1 MRDLLSQAAVQQVR
15 EKEEKVTVLLWKLH
29 AKCCEVFFFFLREWR
44 NNYIFSFIHRKKEHT
59 CCFIWLNVDQKV
71 KSLCLWLT

>member
-29 AKCCEVFFFFLREWR
+29 AKCCEVFFLHEWR
-44 NNYIFSFIHRKKEHT
+44 NNYIFFLHTQKKGTYLLLYMAE
-59 CCFIWLNVDQKV
+59 C
-71 KSLCLWLT
+71 

>member
-29 AKCCEVFFFFLREWR
+29 AKCCEVFFLHEWR
-44 NNYIFSFIHRKKEHT
+44 NNYIFFPSYTEKRNI
-59 CCFIWLNVDQKV
+59 LVA
-71 KSLCLWLT
+71 LYG